1 MAKLTIEELHKLRE
15 REEIKMKKRD
25 IEGRKRH
32 IVVAM
37 GTSGIEKGAK
47 YTLNAIADEVEKLGL
62 EDVII
67 TQTGSAAPA
76 PEPVVEVFVPGKGLT
91 VYGNVDAEK
100 AKRIVDEHLAGG
112 KVVEDLR
119 IELEGGV

>member
-37 GTSGIEKGAK
+37 GTSGIENGAK
-47 YTLNAIADEVEKLGL
+47 IILDEFADLADEKGL
-62 EDVII
+62 DDVII
-67 TQTGSAAPA
+67 TQSGVIEGVKEPA
-76 PEPVVEVFVPGKGLT
+76 VQIHTPSLGLVTYQGVKKSDVAKIIDDTVINGKVIKELAVEV
-91 VYGNVDAEK
+91 
-100 AKRIVDEHLAGG
+100 
-112 KVVEDLR
+112 
-119 IELEGGV
+119 

>member
-1 MAKLTIEELHKLRE
+1 MAKLSLSDLHDIRE
-15 REEIKMKKRD
+15 REGKKLKMRD
-25 IEGRKRH
+25 IHGRTTH
-32 IVVAM
+32 VVVAM

-91 VYGNVDAEK
+91 V
-100 AKRIVDEHLAGG
+100 
-112 KVVEDLR
+112 
-119 IELEGGV
+119 